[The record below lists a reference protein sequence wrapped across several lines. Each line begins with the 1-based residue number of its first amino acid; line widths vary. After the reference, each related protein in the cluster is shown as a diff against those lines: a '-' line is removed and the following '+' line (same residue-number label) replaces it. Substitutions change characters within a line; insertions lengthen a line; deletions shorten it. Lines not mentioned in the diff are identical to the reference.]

1 MSNEKVAQVLYEI
14 ADLLELKGV
23 EFKPRAY
30 RRAARNIEELDK
42 DIEEYYKEDKLRE
55 IPGVGEAIAKKV
67 AEIIQS
73 RELNYLR
80 ELREEFP
87 VGLLQIMEVP
97 EIGPKTIMRLYKEL
111 KITNL
116 HELKKAAE
124 EHRIRGLK
132 GFGGR
137 SEENILKGIQ
147 LLEQRTGRMLLGY
160 AYFYAKAIV
169 DYMVE
174 TGACKLIS
182 VAGSL
187 RRMKETIG
195 DIDILVGS
203 DGPEKVMKV
212 FVKNPNV
219 SEVIAQGDTKSSVRL
234 KVGVQV
240 DIRVVS
246 TDSYGAALQYFTGSK
261 EHNISLRSLA
271 IDKGL
276 KINEYGVFKKD
287 TDERIASRTEG
298 EVYAA
303 LGLEVMPPEI
313 RENRGEIK
321 AAIEHRLPA
330 LIELKE
336 IKGDFHVHSTLSD
349 GSATVEEIAL
359 EARKKDYEYI
369 GITDHSESLK
379 VAGGVSK
386 EDLMKNIEMVR
397 RVSGKTEGVRVLM
410 GAEVEIR
417 NDGTL
422 DYPDGVLKDLDF
434 VVGAVHSGFKMDEK
448 EMTDRIVAAMS
459 NDYLTIL
466 AHPTGRVIEQREP
479 YQVNVDKMMDAA
491 LEKGVFL
498 EINALPERLDLND
511 LNCRKAKD
519 RRITL
524 SIGTDAHSIP
534 QLDYMMF
541 GVATG
546 RRGWLGKKD
555 VINTLPLKDLERT
568 FGI

>member
-42 DIEEYYKEDKLRE
+42 DIEEYFKEDKLRE

-67 AEIIQS
+67 ADIIHS

-147 LLEQRTGRMLLGY
+147 LLEKRTGRMLLGY

-212 FVKNPNV
+212 FVENPNV

-234 KVGVQV
+234 KEGVQV

-336 IKGDFHVHSTLSD
+336 IKGDLHVHSTLSD

-359 EARKKDYEYI
+359 EARKKAYEYI

>member
-1 MSNEKVAQVLYEI
+1 MTNEKVAQVLYEI

-42 DIEEYYKEDKLRE
+42 DIQEYYREGKLRE
-55 IPGVGEAIAKKV
+55 IPGIGEAIAKKV

-73 RELNYLR
+73 GELNYLK

-87 VGLLQIMEVP
+87 VGLLQIMTVP

-124 EHRIRGLK
+124 DHRIRGLK

-160 AYFYAKAIV
+160 AYFYAKSIV
-169 DYMVE
+169 DYMV
-174 TGACKLIS
+174 TAGGYKLIS

-187 RRMKETIG
+187 RRMRETIG

-203 DGPEKVMKV
+203 DEPKNVMDI
-212 FVKNPNV
+212 FVRNPNV
-219 SEVIAQGDTKSSVRL
+219 SEVIAKGDTKSSIRL
-234 KVGVQV
+234 KEGVQV
-240 DIRVVS
+240 DIRVVE

-276 KINEYGVFKKD
+276 KINEYGVFTKD
-287 TDERIASRTEG
+287 TDERIASRTEE

-303 LGLEVMPPEI
+303 LDLEVMPPEI

-321 AAIEHRLPA
+321 AAIDHRLPI
-330 LIELKE
+330 LLELGD

-359 EARKKDYEYI
+359 EAKNRGYEYI

-386 EDLMKNIEMVR
+386 EDLMRNVEIVR
-397 RVSGKTEGVRVLM
+397 SVSGKTEGIRVLM
-410 GAEVEIR
+410 GTEVEIR

-422 DYPDGVLKDLDF
+422 DYPDSMLKDLDF
-434 VVGAVHSGFKMDEK
+434 VVGSVHSGFKMDEK

-479 YQVNVDKMMDAA
+479 YQVNIDRVMDAA
-491 LEKGVFL
+491 LEKKVFL

-519 RRITL
+519 RGVTL

-534 QLDYMMF
+534 QLNYMMF

-546 RRGWLGKKD
+546 RRGWLGNKD

-568 FGI
+568 LGI

>member
-42 DIEEYYKEDKLRE
+42 DIEEYFKEDKLRE

-67 AEIIQS
+67 ADIIHS
-73 RELNYLR
+73 RGLNYLR

-147 LLEQRTGRMLLGY
+147 LLEKRTGRMLLGY

-212 FVKNPNV
+212 FVENPNV

-234 KVGVQV
+234 KEGVQV

-336 IKGDFHVHSTLSD
+336 IKGDLHVHSTLSD

-359 EARKKDYEYI
+359 EARKKAYEYI

-479 YQVNVDKMMDAA
+479 YQVNVDKMMDVA

>member
-23 EFKPRAY
+23 DFKPRAY

-42 DIEEYYKEDKLRE
+42 DIVEYYKEDKLRE

-67 AEIIQS
+67 AEIMQS
-73 RELNYLR
+73 GELNYLR
-80 ELREEFP
+80 ALREEFP
-87 VGLLQIMEVP
+87 AGLLRIMEVP
-97 EIGPKTIMRLYKEL
+97 EIGPKTIMRLYKDL
-111 KITNL
+111 KITDL

-137 SEENILKGIQ
+137 SEENILNGIQ

-160 AYFYAKAIV
+160 AYFCAKGIV
-169 DYMVE
+169 DYMVA
-174 TGACKLIS
+174 TGGCKLIS

-187 RRMKETIG
+187 RRMKDTIG

-203 DGPEKVMKV
+203 DEPERVMGV

-219 SEVIAQGDTKSSVRL
+219 SEVIAKGDTKSSVRL
-234 KVGVQV
+234 KEGMQV

-271 IDKGL
+271 IDKGF
-276 KINEYGVFKKD
+276 KINEYGVFRKD
-287 TDERIASRTEG
+287 TDERVAGRTEE

-303 LGLEVMPPEI
+303 LDLEAMPSEI

-321 AAIEHRLPA
+321 AAIEHRLPT
-330 LIELKE
+330 LLDLKE
-336 IKGDFHVHSTLSD
+336 IKGDFHVHSILSD
-349 GSATVEEIAL
+349 GTATVEEIAV
-359 EARKKDYEYI
+359 EGRKKGYEYI
-369 GITDHSESLK
+369 GIADHSESLK

-386 EDLMKNIEMVR
+386 EDLMKNIEMVKK
-397 RVSGKTEGVRVLM
+397 VSEKTDDIRVLM
-410 GAEVEIR
+410 GAEVEIH

-422 DYPDGVLKDLDF
+422 DYPDSVLKDLDF

-448 EMTDRIVAAMS
+448 EMTNRIVAAMS
-459 NDYLTIL
+459 NDYMTIL

-479 YQVNVDKMMDAA
+479 YQVNIDKMMDAA
-491 LEKGVFL
+491 LERRVFL

-519 RRITL
+519 MGITL
-524 SIGTDAHSIP
+524 SLGTDAHSIP

>member
-160 AYFYAKAIV
+160 AYFYAKGIV

-212 FVKNPNV
+212 FVENPNV

-234 KVGVQV
+234 KEGVQV

-298 EVYAA
+298 DVYAA

-359 EARKKDYEYI
+359 EARKKAYEYI

-524 SIGTDAHSIP
+524 SIGTDAHSIS